1 MKNWFKKLFI
11 SSNEQRLKNLE
22 IQVIYLHTVLS
33 EMKQIVDK
41 QSEIIAQ
48 MAHVQADI
56 SNIIWS
62 DVAKN
67 IVDEKSISQS
77 IVISDTDDE
86 FIN

>member
-1 MKNWFKKLFI
+1 
-11 SSNEQRLKNLE
+11 
-22 IQVIYLHTVLS
+22 
-33 EMKQIVDK
+33 
-41 QSEIIAQ
+41 